1 MVVRR
6 LAPSIFDIFWGANMK
21 IFETNA
27 TVIGVVSAVG
37 QFVIGCTMP
46 TLINA
51 QKMNA
56 ETEVDIIPPGEPKD
70 ITKTT
75 NLTR

>member
-1 MVVRR
+1 
-6 LAPSIFDIFWGANMK
+6 MK

-27 TVIGVVSAVG
+27 TVIGVVYAVG
-37 QFVIGCTMP
+37 HFVIGCTMP

-56 ETEVDIIPPGEPKD
+56 ETEVDIIPPGKPKD

-75 NLTR
+75 KLMRQLQNKCGMIFRPKKAML